1 MTTACTIR
9 RAALALVAS
18 APLLACGSVSLTA
31 AEEADRLVVESVE
44 VRVLESSPVQVSAF
58 VKGRLRDQC
67 ELVGE
72 TTQSRSGHTITVT
85 IPTFHDNVSDR
96 PCIQATDTVEQ
107 DVRLEGAFPSGTYV
121 VRVNG
126 VERTFRVD

>member
-1 MTTACTIR
+1 MTTARTIR
-9 RAALALVAS
+9 RAALALVAA
-18 APLLACGSVSLTA
+18 APLLACESVSLTA

-44 VRVLESSPVQVSAF
+44 VRVLESSPVQVSAL

-67 ELVGE
+67 EMVGE
-72 TTQSRSGHTITVT
+72 TTQSRSDHTIIVT

-96 PCIQATDTVEQ
+96 PCIQAKDTVEQ
-107 DVRLEGAFPSGTYV
+107 DVRLEGAFPPGAYV